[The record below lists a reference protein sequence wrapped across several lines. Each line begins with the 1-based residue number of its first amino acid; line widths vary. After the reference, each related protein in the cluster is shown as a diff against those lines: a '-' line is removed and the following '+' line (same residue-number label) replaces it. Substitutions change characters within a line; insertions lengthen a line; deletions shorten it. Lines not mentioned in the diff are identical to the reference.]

1 MAWQFPMTKA
11 EQRRGWVLLALY
23 LFLFPSLSLWLQRL
37 WMGLGEGFAAGSALV
52 YNVLVLLLVGL
63 VFYRYLRK
71 ELDTLLARPADN
83 LSAMLLG
90 FALWLV
96 LTTAVSR
103 IPLPLEN
110 LTPFQWRQEMIFAP
124 KITLLLVVVL
134 LPLIE
139 EIFFRGLV
147 FGALR
152 EKSRVLAYACST
164 LGFALAS
171 VLGYALSLRETLYLL
186 NGVEYLP
193 VGLALA
199 WCRERGG
206 SVWSAVVLRMV
217 ISAVVLLRLTA

>member
-110 LTPFQWRQEMIFAP
+110 LTPFQWRQEMLFAP
-124 KITLLLVVVL
+124 KITLLLVVVKMAMRSFSQT
-134 LPLIE
+134 PP
-139 EIFFRGLV
+139 
-147 FGALR
+147 
-152 EKSRVLAYACST
+152 
-164 LGFALAS
+164 
-171 VLGYALSLRETLYLL
+171 ET
-186 NGVEYLP
+186 
-193 VGLALA
+193 
-199 WCRERGG
+199 
-206 SVWSAVVLRMV
+206 
-217 ISAVVLLRLTA
+217 